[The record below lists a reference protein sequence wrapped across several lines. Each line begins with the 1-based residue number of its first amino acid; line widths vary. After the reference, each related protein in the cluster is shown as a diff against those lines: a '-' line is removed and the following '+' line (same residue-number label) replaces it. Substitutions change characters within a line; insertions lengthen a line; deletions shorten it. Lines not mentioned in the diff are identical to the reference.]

1 MSMFF
6 RYREDDEWPLPT
18 DEELAAIARRNDEQ
32 RERARLR
39 RERDALLLKTGQRT
53 ANEKAAQTAWVLI
66 QCREA
71 LLRVAATANEQDREP
86 LRELADLVRRELGW
100 PEEQQ

>member
-6 RYREDDEWPLPT
+6 RYREDDEWPLPS
-18 DEELAAIARRNDEQ
+18 DEELAVIARRNDEQ

-53 ANEKAAQTAWVLI
+53 ANEKAAHTAWVLI

-71 LLRVAATANEQDREP
+71 LLRVAATANEQDRES